1 VGGSKQ
7 EESEMAKGADI
18 LIIDDDRDLVESI
31 RIVLESRKYGVR
43 TAFNGKD
50 GFQKIQEKAPDL
62 ILLDVM
68 MATDTEGFSLAYKL
82 KNNPA
87 YREIPIIMVT
97 GFTKKMAE
105 AGPEKFQH
113 IMGENWPVTQFL
125 EKPIDPEELLS
136 VIEGVLEETSK
147 G

>member
-1 VGGSKQ
+1 
-7 EESEMAKGADI
+7 MAKGADI

-31 RIVLESRKYGVR
+31 RIVLESKKYAVR
-43 TAFNGKD
+43 TAYNGKE
-50 GFQKIQEKAPDL
+50 GYQKIQEKSPDL

-82 KNNPA
+82 RNNPA

-97 GFTKKMAE
+97 GFSKKMAE

-113 IMGENWPVTQFL
+113 IMGENWPVTQLL

-136 VIEGVLEETSK
+136 VIEGALEETSK

>member
-1 VGGSKQ
+1 
-7 EESEMAKGADI
+7 MAKGADI

-43 TAFNGKD
+43 TAYNGKE
-50 GFQKIQEKAPDL
+50 GYQKIQEKAPEL
-62 ILLDVM
+62 IILDVM

-82 KNNPA
+82 RNNPA
-87 YREIPIIMVT
+87 YKEIPIIMVT

-105 AGPEKFQH
+105 TGPEKFQH
-113 IMGENWPVTQFL
+113 IMGENWPVTQLL

>member
-1 VGGSKQ
+1 
-7 EESEMAKGADI
+7 MAKGADI
-18 LIIDDDRDLVESI
+18 LIIDDDPDLVESVQ
-31 RIVLESRKYGVR
+31 IVLESKKYEVR
-43 TAFNGKD
+43 AAYSGKE
-50 GFQKIQEKAPDL
+50 GYQKIQEKTPDL

-82 KNNPA
+82 RNNPA

-113 IMGENWPVTQFL
+113 IMGENWPVTQLL

>member
-1 VGGSKQ
+1 
-7 EESEMAKGADI
+7 MAKGADI

-43 TAFNGKD
+43 TAYNGKD
-50 GFQKIQEKAPDL
+50 GYQKIQEKAPDL

-68 MATDTEGFSLAYKL
+68 LATDTEGFSLAYKL
-82 KNNPA
+82 RNNPA
-87 YREIPIIMVT
+87 YKEIPIIMVT
-97 GFTKKMAE
+97 GFSKKMAE

-113 IMGENWPVTQFL
+113 IMGENWPVTQLL

>member
-1 VGGSKQ
+1 
-7 EESEMAKGADI
+7 MAKGADI

-31 RIVLESRKYGVR
+31 RIVLESSKYGVR
-43 TAFNGKD
+43 TAYNGKE
-50 GFQKIQEKAPDL
+50 GYQRIQEKSPDL
-62 ILLDVM
+62 IILDVM

-82 KNNPA
+82 RNNPD
-87 YREIPIIMVT
+87 YKEIPIIMVT

-105 AGPEKFQH
+105 TGPEKFQH

-136 VIEGVLEETSK
+136 VIGGVLEETSK

>member
-1 VGGSKQ
+1 
-7 EESEMAKGADI
+7 MAKGADI

-31 RIVLESRKYGVR
+31 RIVLESRKFGVR
-43 TAFNGKD
+43 TAYNGKD

-82 KNNPA
+82 RNNPA
-87 YREIPIIMVT
+87 YQEIPIIMVT

-136 VIEGVLEETSK
+136 VIEKVLEETSK

>member
-1 VGGSKQ
+1 
-7 EESEMAKGADI
+7 MAKGADI

-43 TAFNGKD
+43 SAYNGKD

-82 KNNPA
+82 GNNPA
-87 YREIPIIMVT
+87 YKEIPIIMVT

-105 AGPEKFQH
+105 TGPEKFQH

>member
-1 VGGSKQ
+1 
-7 EESEMAKGADI
+7 MAKGADI

-43 TAFNGKD
+43 TAYNGKD
-50 GFQKIQEKAPDL
+50 GYQKIQEKAPDL

-82 KNNPA
+82 RNNPA
-87 YREIPIIMVT
+87 YKEIPIIMVT

-105 AGPEKFQH
+105 TGPEKFQH

>member
-1 VGGSKQ
+1 
-7 EESEMAKGADI
+7 MAKGADI

-31 RIVLESRKYGVR
+31 RIVLESKKYAVR
-43 TAFNGKD
+43 TAYNGKE
-50 GFQKIQEKAPDL
+50 GYQKIQEKSPDL

-82 KNNPA
+82 RNNPA

-105 AGPEKFQH
+105 TGPEKFQH
-113 IMGENWPVTQFL
+113 IMGENWPVTQLL

-136 VIEGVLEETSK
+136 VIEGALEETSK

>member
-1 VGGSKQ
+1 
-7 EESEMAKGADI
+7 MAKGADI

-43 TAFNGKD
+43 TAYNGKE
-50 GFQKIQEKAPDL
+50 GYQKIQEKAPDL

-82 KNNPA
+82 RNNPA

-105 AGPEKFQH
+105 TGPEKFQH
-113 IMGENWPVTQFL
+113 IMGENWPVTQLL

>member
-1 VGGSKQ
+1 
-7 EESEMAKGADI
+7 MAKGADI

-43 TAFNGKD
+43 VAYNGKD

-82 KNNPA
+82 RNNPA
-87 YREIPIIMVT
+87 YKEIPIIMVT

-105 AGPEKFQH
+105 TGPEKFQH
-113 IMGENWPVTQFL
+113 IMGENWPVTQLL

-136 VIEGVLEETSK
+136 VIEKVLEESSK

>member
-1 VGGSKQ
+1 
-7 EESEMAKGADI
+7 MAKGAEI
-18 LIIDDDRDLVESI
+18 LIIDDDRDLVESF

-43 TAFNGKD
+43 VAYNGKD

-82 KNNPA
+82 RNNPA
-87 YREIPIIMVT
+87 YKEIPIIMVT

-105 AGPEKFQH
+105 TGPEKFQH

-136 VIEGVLEETSK
+136 VIEKVLEETSK

>member
-1 VGGSKQ
+1 
-7 EESEMAKGADI
+7 MAKGADI

-43 TAFNGKD
+43 TAYNGKD

-82 KNNPA
+82 RNNQA
-87 YREIPIIMVT
+87 YKEIPIIMVT

>member
-1 VGGSKQ
+1 
-7 EESEMAKGADI
+7 MAKGADI

-31 RIVLESRKYGVR
+31 RIVLESKKYGVR
-43 TAFNGKD
+43 TAYNGKE
-50 GFQKIQEKAPDL
+50 GFQKIQEKAPEL

-82 KNNPA
+82 RNNPA
-87 YREIPIIMVT
+87 YKEIPIIMVT

>member
-1 VGGSKQ
+1 
-7 EESEMAKGADI
+7 MAKGADI

-31 RIVLESRKYGVR
+31 RIVLESKKYGVR
-43 TAFNGKD
+43 TAYNGKE

-62 ILLDVM
+62 IILDVM

-82 KNNPA
+82 RNNPA
-87 YREIPIIMVT
+87 YKEIPIIMVT

-105 AGPEKFQH
+105 TGPEKFQH

>member
-1 VGGSKQ
+1 
-7 EESEMAKGADI
+7 MAKGADI

-43 TAFNGKD
+43 TAYNGKE
-50 GFQKIQEKAPDL
+50 GYQKIQEKAPDL
-62 ILLDVM
+62 VILDVM

-82 KNNPA
+82 RNNPA
-87 YREIPIIMVT
+87 YKEIPIIMVT

>member
-1 VGGSKQ
+1 
-7 EESEMAKGADI
+7 MTKGADI

-31 RIVLESRKYGVR
+31 RIVLESKKYGVR
-43 TAFNGKD
+43 TAYNGKE
-50 GFQKIQEKAPDL
+50 GYQKIQEKAPDL

-82 KNNPA
+82 RNHPA

-97 GFTKKMAE
+97 GFTKKMTE
-105 AGPEKFQH
+105 EGPENFQH
-113 IMGENWPVTQFL
+113 VMGESWPATQFL

>member
-1 VGGSKQ
+1 
-7 EESEMAKGADI
+7 MAKGADI

-43 TAFNGKD
+43 TAYNGKD
-50 GFQKIQEKAPDL
+50 GYQKIQEKAPDL

-82 KNNPA
+82 RNNPA

-105 AGPEKFQH
+105 TGPEKFQH
-113 IMGENWPVTQFL
+113 IMGENWPVTQLL

>member
-1 VGGSKQ
+1 
-7 EESEMAKGADI
+7 MAKGVDI

-31 RIVLESRKYGVR
+31 RIVLESRKHDVR
-43 TAFNGKD
+43 AAYNGKE
-50 GFQKIQEKAPDL
+50 GFQKIQEKAPEL

-82 KNNPA
+82 KSTPA

-105 AGPEKFQH
+105 AGSEQFQY
-113 IMGENWPVTQFL
+113 IMGESWPVTRFL

-136 VIEGVLEETSK
+136 VIEDILGERSK

>member
-1 VGGSKQ
+1 MWYVFNDYAALAAETGFN
-7 EESEMAKGADI
+7 
-18 LIIDDDRDLVESI
+18 SI

-43 TAFNGKD
+43 TAYNGKE
-50 GFQKIQEKAPDL
+50 GFQRIQEKAPDL
-62 ILLDVM
+62 IILDVM
-68 MATDTEGFSLAYKL
+68 MATDTEGFSVAYKL
-82 KNNPA
+82 RNNPA
-87 YREIPIIMVT
+87 YKEIPIIMVT

-125 EKPIDPEELLS
+125 EKPIDPEELLA
-136 VIEGVLEETSK
+136 VIERVLEETAK

>member
-1 VGGSKQ
+1 
-7 EESEMAKGADI
+7 MAKGADI

-43 TAFNGKD
+43 TAYNGKE
-50 GFQKIQEKAPDL
+50 GYQRIQEKSPDL
-62 ILLDVM
+62 IILDVM

-82 KNNPA
+82 RNNPD
-87 YREIPIIMVT
+87 YKEIPIIMVT

-113 IMGENWPVTQFL
+113 IMGENWPVTQLL

-136 VIEGVLEETSK
+136 VIGGVLEETSK

>member
-1 VGGSKQ
+1 
-7 EESEMAKGADI
+7 MAKGADI

-43 TAFNGKD
+43 TAYNGKE
-50 GFQKIQEKAPDL
+50 GYQKIQEKAPDV

-82 KNNPA
+82 RNNPS

-113 IMGENWPVTQFL
+113 IMGESWPVTQLL

>member
-1 VGGSKQ
+1 
-7 EESEMAKGADI
+7 MAKGADI

-43 TAFNGKD
+43 TAHNGKD
-50 GFQKIQEKAPDL
+50 GFQKIHEKAPDL

-82 KNNPA
+82 RNNPA
-87 YREIPIIMVT
+87 YQEIPIIMVT

-105 AGPEKFQH
+105 TGPEKFQH
-113 IMGENWPVTQFL
+113 IMGENWPVTQIL

>member
-1 VGGSKQ
+1 
-7 EESEMAKGADI
+7 MAKGADI
-18 LIIDDDRDLVESI
+18 IIIDDDRDLVESI

-43 TAFNGKD
+43 VAYNGKD

-82 KNNPA
+82 RNNPA
-87 YREIPIIMVT
+87 YKEIPIIMVT

-105 AGPEKFQH
+105 TGPEKFQH
-113 IMGENWPVTQFL
+113 IMGESWPVTQFL
-125 EKPIDPEELLS
+125 EKPIDPEQLLS
-136 VIEGVLEETSK
+136 VIEDILGER
-147 G
+147 

>member
-1 VGGSKQ
+1 
-7 EESEMAKGADI
+7 MAKGADI

-31 RIVLESRKYGVR
+31 RIVLESRKYNVR
-43 TAFNGKD
+43 TAYNGKD

-82 KNNPA
+82 RNNPA
-87 YREIPIIMVT
+87 YKEIPIIMVT

-105 AGPEKFQH
+105 TGPEKFQH
-113 IMGENWPVTQFL
+113 IMGESWPVTQFL
-125 EKPIDPEELLS
+125 EKPIDPEQLLS
-136 VIEGVLEETSK
+136 VIEEILGER
-147 G
+147 

>member
-1 VGGSKQ
+1 
-7 EESEMAKGADI
+7 MAKGADI

-43 TAFNGKD
+43 VAYNGKD

-82 KNNPA
+82 RNNPA
-87 YREIPIIMVT
+87 YKEIPIIMVT

-105 AGPEKFQH
+105 TGPEKFQH

-136 VIEGVLEETSK
+136 VIEKVLEESSK

>member
-1 VGGSKQ
+1 
-7 EESEMAKGADI
+7 MAKGADI

-43 TAFNGKD
+43 AAYNGKE
-50 GFQKIQEKAPDL
+50 GYQRIQEKTPDL
-62 ILLDVM
+62 IILDVM

-82 KNNPA
+82 RNNPA
-87 YREIPIIMVT
+87 YRDIPIIMVT

>member
-1 VGGSKQ
+1 
-7 EESEMAKGADI
+7 MAKGADI

-43 TAFNGKD
+43 TAHNGKD
-50 GFQKIQEKAPDL
+50 GFKQVQEKAPDL

-82 KNNPA
+82 RNNPA
-87 YREIPIIMVT
+87 YKDIPIIMVT

-105 AGPEKFQH
+105 VGAEKFQH

-125 EKPIDPEELLS
+125 EKP
-136 VIEGVLEETSK
+136 
-147 G
+147 

>member
-1 VGGSKQ
+1 
-7 EESEMAKGADI
+7 MAKGADI

-31 RIVLESRKYGVR
+31 RIVLESRKFGVR
-43 TAFNGKD
+43 AAYNGKE
-50 GFQKIQEKAPDL
+50 GYQKIQEKAPDL

-82 KNNPA
+82 RDQPA

-105 AGPEKFQH
+105 EGPEKFQH
-113 IMGENWPVTQFL
+113 IMGESWPVTQFL

>member
-1 VGGSKQ
+1 
-7 EESEMAKGADI
+7 MAKGADI

-43 TAFNGKD
+43 SAYNGKE

-62 ILLDVM
+62 IILDVM

-82 KNNPA
+82 RNNPA
-87 YREIPIIMVT
+87 YKEIPIIMVT

-105 AGPEKFQH
+105 TGPEKFQH

>member
-1 VGGSKQ
+1 
-7 EESEMAKGADI
+7 MAKGADI

-43 TAFNGKD
+43 TAYNGKE
-50 GFQKIQEKAPDL
+50 GFQKIQEKAPEL

-82 KNNPA
+82 RNNPA
-87 YREIPIIMVT
+87 YKEIPIIMVT

-105 AGPEKFQH
+105 TGPEKFQH

>member
-1 VGGSKQ
+1 
-7 EESEMAKGADI
+7 MAKGADI

-43 TAFNGKD
+43 TAYNGKE
-50 GFQKIQEKAPDL
+50 GYQRIQEKSPDL
-62 ILLDVM
+62 IILDVM

-82 KNNPA
+82 RNNPD
-87 YREIPIIMVT
+87 YKEIPIIMVT

-105 AGPEKFQH
+105 TGPEKFQH

-136 VIEGVLEETSK
+136 VIGGVLEETSK

>member
-1 VGGSKQ
+1 
-7 EESEMAKGADI
+7 MAKGADI

-31 RIVLESRKYGVR
+31 RIVLESRKFGVR
-43 TAFNGKD
+43 TAYNGKD
-50 GFQKIQEKAPDL
+50 GYQKIQEKAPDL

-82 KNNPA
+82 RNNPA
-87 YREIPIIMVT
+87 YKEIPIIMVT
-97 GFTKKMAE
+97 GFSKKMAE

-113 IMGENWPVTQFL
+113 IMGENWPVTQLL

>member
-1 VGGSKQ
+1 
-7 EESEMAKGADI
+7 MAKGANI

-43 TAFNGKD
+43 TAYNGKE
-50 GFQKIQEKAPDL
+50 GFQRIQEKAPDL
-62 ILLDVM
+62 IILDVM
-68 MATDTEGFSLAYKL
+68 MATDTEGFSVAYKL
-82 KNNPA
+82 RNNPA
-87 YREIPIIMVT
+87 YKEIPIIMVT

-125 EKPIDPEELLS
+125 EKPIDPEELLA
-136 VIEGVLEETSK
+136 VIERVLEETAK

>member
-1 VGGSKQ
+1 
-7 EESEMAKGADI
+7 MAKGADI

-43 TAFNGKD
+43 TAYNGKD
-50 GFQKIQEKAPDL
+50 GYQKIQEKAPDL

-82 KNNPA
+82 RNNPA
-87 YREIPIIMVT
+87 YKEIPIIMVT
-97 GFTKKMAE
+97 GFSKKMAE